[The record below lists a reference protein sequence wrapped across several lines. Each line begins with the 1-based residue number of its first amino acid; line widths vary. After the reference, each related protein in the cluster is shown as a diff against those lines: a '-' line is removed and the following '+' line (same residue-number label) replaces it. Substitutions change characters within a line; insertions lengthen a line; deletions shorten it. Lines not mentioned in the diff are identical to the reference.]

1 MCIFMQTWTEEAEGE
16 AWWTSE
22 ESQCLYVKENKVSS
36 TQMFLNACILL
47 SPPCIDDLIQL

>member
-1 MCIFMQTWTEEAEGE
+1 MQAWAEEAEGE

-36 TQMFLNACILL
+36 TKNVFML
-47 SPPCIDDLIQL
+47 PPSSSY